1 MKGLP
6 PRYEAQSRL
15 GQGGGGE
22 VWAVRDRVLGTR
34 CALKV
39 LAKDAGEHE
48 LVALVREAVALSG
61 LEGLGVPRV
70 LAFGALADGRR
81 YMVRELV
88 EGRSLEEIFE
98 QSVVGGTS
106 DASDWLEPLADAADQ
121 LTALH
126 RAGLLHGD
134 VKPAN
139 VIVSAPS
146 SGGRRGTLVDLGLAA
161 PLREGGTLARGLT
174 PKYAAPE
181 LLAGEPLTVRAEVYA
196 LAATLGEGLARR
208 GADLSDDA
216 RLALAKVSLR
226 GKDEA
231 PQKRYPSTGELASAM
246 RAAAGL
252 EPEGESEAAWPVV
265 GIDGVAEKLA
275 AAARALGPG
284 EALAVVGE
292 RGAGRSTLLRRV
304 AWTLGVAGQNVVI
317 ADAPTTEISR
327 RQALALAMGDSPAK
341 ATVLAIDDGDAL
353 DDEARELLRE
363 ATRAGARLVFVGSR
377 EAAASCAKKVQSFEV
392 PPLDA
397 STTDELLRRA
407 MPSLPRAL
415 AAHLAERTGRRPGAL
430 RAAVRALAGRAIVS
444 AQDVDD
450 ALEEE
455 PIAHA
460 KAEDALASAERLVD
474 LGRMSGAEAQLGS
487 ADFTGSSR
495 EIRVRAAVAEA
506 RIRTAHGEPAMAVS
520 VLERSPVHGDE
531 PVAGIRR
538 ARVERRDEPR
548 APAPRTVRRVARGR
562 ADGGARRG
570 RARRRSGLDARRR
583 AGVPRRRCGSARQ
596 PRARHRDRAQDR
608 RRARRGLR
616 ARLARHRAPARRAH
630 GRGARGL
637 REGAGAR
644 RKSRDA
650 STVAATRLNLAGIA
664 REEGD
669 IARALEHLEATVNLG
684 KRGGGLGAVQQARLN
699 LVNLDLYLGR
709 HARARAAIELLQA
722 SLDAL
727 PKALRAQLLGCRA
740 ELAARSGQLED
751 AARHYES
758 CAVAYDAQGRPSD
771 AAEARLEGLFMRA
784 GQGSP
789 PLLSELEAIEKT
801 PGAESHRALAF
812 LVRGVVESRLG
823 HDEAAKRALD
833 EAVARARTDGQQERE
848 VWALS
853 ARAKVLGAE
862 GLRVQARR
870 DVESALAMLE
880 ETASKLPRDL
890 REVFWDEPRRAALR
904 RASNVVDGSAA
915 GGTSLSRTVESVRDP
930 RAPKIEGQTLSAIS
944 IARPAEDKLARVL
957 EIVREIATEHDL
969 PRLLKKVTDHA
980 IALLGGERGFV
991 VLADDDGTLEVH
1003 ASRDRKGD
1011 DPHAQFSRSVAEKVV
1026 QTGEPVVAL
1035 RARED
1040 ARLAE
1045 AVSVHQLA
1053 IQSIAC
1059 VPVRGA
1065 PPLGRPIG
1073 ALYVETRARPGS
1085 RFEQELP
1092 ILSAFADQAAI
1103 AIESARLTTELARK
1117 NAELEAAHEKLEAT
1131 LDRRSEQLAEARR
1144 DLHRVR
1150 AAVKGHFGY
1159 AGLVGTSAAMRR
1171 VYALIE
1177 RIKDTDV
1184 PALIT
1189 GESGTGKEVVAR
1201 AIHNASARAKK
1212 TFLGINCGAI
1222 PANLLESELFGHVR
1236 GAFTGADRDRK
1247 GLLRES
1253 EGGTLLLDEI
1263 GEMPLKM
1270 QAGLLRVL
1278 QDKMVRPVGGAAE
1291 EPVDVRILAATNRD
1305 LEQMVK
1311 EGAFREDLYYR
1322 LHVIELR
1329 VPPLRERTEDIPP
1342 LIDHFLTLFQ
1352 TRYRRERKTIDREA
1366 VRRLCAYE
1374 WPGNVRQLEHVLLN
1388 AWLMSEGDE
1397 LGEGDIQ
1404 LPDQSRSTPRSAPRA
1419 ARSEAEYKD
1428 SEKER
1433 ILRALAACNWNRVK
1447 AAELTGIPR
1456 RTFYRRLK
1464 EFGIL

>member
-1 MKGLP
+1 VKGLP

-22 VWAVRDRVLGTR
+22 VWAVRDCVLGTR

-39 LAKDAGEHE
+39 LAKDAGQME

-70 LAFGALADGRR
+70 LAFGALDDGRR

-88 EGRSLEEIFE
+88 EGRSLDEIFD
-98 QSVVGGTS
+98 Q
-106 DASDWLEPLADAADQ
+106 DAVDWLEPLADAADQ

-139 VIVSAPS
+139 VVVSAD
-146 SGGRRGTLVDLGLAA
+146 RRGTLVDLGLAA

-196 LAATLGEGLARR
+196 LAATLAEGLARR
-208 GADLSDDA
+208 GSGLSDSA
-216 RLALAKVSLR
+216 RVALGKVAAR
-226 GKDEA
+226 GKDED
-231 PQKRYPSTGELASAM
+231 PHKRYPSSGELASAL
-246 RAAAGL
+246 RVAAGL
-252 EPEGESEAAWPVV
+252 EAEREERGEAAWPVV
-265 GIDGVAEKLA
+265 GIDGVAEKLSA
-275 AAARALGPG
+275 AVRGLASG
-284 EALAVVGE
+284 EALALVGE
-292 RGAGRSTLLRRV
+292 RGSGRSTLARRV

-317 ADAPTTEISR
+317 ADAPTTDLSP
-327 RQALALAMGDSPAK
+327 RQALALAMGDAPASK
-341 ATVLAIDDGDAL
+341 TVIAVDDADAL
-353 DDEARELLRE
+353 DDGARELLRE
-363 ATRAGARLVFVGSR
+363 ASRAGARLVVVGTAETAR
-377 EAAASCAKKVQSFEV
+377 ACAKKVETFEV

-397 STTDELLRRA
+397 AAADELLRRA

-415 AAHLAERTGRRPGAL
+415 AKHLAERTGRRPGAL
-430 RAAVRALAGRAIVS
+430 RAAVRALAGRAVVS
-444 AQDVDD
+444 AGDVDSY
-450 ALEEE
+450 LEVLDEK
-455 PIAHA
+455 PVAHA
-460 KAEDALASAERLVD
+460 TAEDALASAERLVD
-474 LGRMSGAEAQLGS
+474 LGRVSDAEAQIAS
-487 ADFTGSSR
+487 VDFTGSSR
-495 EIRVRAAVAEA
+495 EIRLRAAIAEA
-506 RIRTAHGEPAMAVS
+506 RIRAMHGEPALAVE
-520 VLERSPVHGDE
+520 VLERTRVKDDE
-531 PVAGIRR
+531 PLARAWNVAMSRALLRLGRFAEAAEAARMAVLKEDALAVEAVATLGVAQAYLGDDKAAQASVERSLAIARAIGDGRGEAFALGSLGIVHHRGGRR
-538 ARVERRDEPR
+538 AEARD
-548 APAPRTVRRVARGR
+548 
-562 ADGGARRG
+562 
-570 RARRRSGLDARRR
+570 
-583 AGVPRRRCGSARQ
+583 
-596 PRARHRDRAQDR
+596 AQEK
-608 RRARRGLR
+608 A
-616 ARLARHRAPARRAH
+616 LAAAEKA
-630 GRGARGL
+630 
-637 REGAGAR
+637 
-644 RKSRDA
+644 RDA
-650 STVAATRLNLAGIA
+650 STVAAARLNLAGIA

-669 IARALEHLEATVNLG
+669 IARALEHYEAMVDLG
-684 KRGGGLGAVQQARLN
+684 KRAGGLMAVQQARVN
-699 LVNLDLYLGR
+699 LINLDLYLGR
-709 HARARAAIELLQA
+709 HARARAAIELLQTNF
-722 SLDAL
+722 DAL
-727 PKALRAQLLGCRA
+727 PTTLRAQLLGCRA
-740 ELAARSGQLED
+740 ELAARTGDVEG
-751 AARHYES
+751 AARLYET
-758 CAVAYDAQGRPSD
+758 CALAYENQGRAPD
-771 AAEARLEGLFMRA
+771 AAEARLEALFMRA
-784 GQGSP
+784 SQGAP
-789 PLLSELEAIEKT
+789 PALADLDAIESA
-801 PGAESHRALAF
+801 PGADAHRALAL
-812 LVRGVVESRLG
+812 LVRGLAEAKLG
-823 HDEAAKRALD
+823 HDDAARSALD
-833 EAVARARTDGQQERE
+833 EAVERAKSDGQQERV

-853 ARAKVLGAE
+853 ARARVLGAQ

-870 DVESALAMLE
+870 DVEAALAMLE
-880 ETASKLPRDL
+880 ETASRLPRDL

-904 RASNVVDGSAA
+904 RATNV
-915 GGTSLSRTVESVRDP
+915 TVESVRDP
-930 RAPKIEGQTLSAIS
+930 RHVKLDAQTLSAVS

-969 PRLLKKVTDHA
+969 PRLLGKVTDHA

-991 VLADDDGTLEVH
+991 VLANEEGKLEAH
-1003 ASRDRKGD
+1003 ASRDRAGD

-1026 QTGEPVVAL
+1026 ETGEPVVAL

-1092 ILSAFADQAAI
+1092 LLAAFADQAAI
-1103 AIESARLTTELARK
+1103 AIESARLTTELAEK
-1117 NAELEAAHEKLEAT
+1117 NAELEAAHKKLEGT
-1131 LDRRSEQLAEARR
+1131 LERRSEQLAEARR
-1144 DLHRVR
+1144 DLSRAR

-1171 VYALIE
+1171 VYALID
-1177 RIKDTDV
+1177 RLKDTDV
-1184 PALIT
+1184 PALVT
-1189 GESGTGKEVVAR
+1189 GESGTGKEIVAR
-1201 AIHNASARAKK
+1201 AIHGAGPRAKK
-1212 TFLGINCGAI
+1212 TFMGVNCGAI

-1247 GLLRES
+1247 GLLREC

-1278 QDKMVRPVGGAAE
+1278 QDKMVRPVGGTNE
-1291 EPVDVRILAATNRD
+1291 EPVDVRIVAATNRE

-1311 EGAFREDLYYR
+1311 EGSFREDLYYR
-1322 LHVIELR
+1322 LHVVELR
-1329 VPPLRERTEDIPP
+1329 VPALRERTEDIPP

-1352 TRYRRERKTIDREA
+1352 TRYRRERKTISRDA

-1388 AWLMSEGDE
+1388 AWLMSEEDE
-1397 LGEGDIQ
+1397 LSAEDIQ
-1404 LPDQSRSTPRSAPRA
+1404 LPDSSRPSSSRTSPRP
-1419 ARSEAEYKD
+1419 ARNEAEFKD